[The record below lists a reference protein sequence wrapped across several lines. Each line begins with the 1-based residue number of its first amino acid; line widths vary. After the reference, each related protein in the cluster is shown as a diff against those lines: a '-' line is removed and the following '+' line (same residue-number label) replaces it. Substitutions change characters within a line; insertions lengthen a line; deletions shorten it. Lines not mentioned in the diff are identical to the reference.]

1 MFIQIQTVSGKKH
14 QLEVE
19 PNSTILSIKEELQQR
34 EGISV
39 AQQRILFRGQAL
51 NDQTSIEVAKI
62 NDGTIIH
69 MVLAL
74 RAGF

>member
-1 MFIQIQTVSGKKH
+1 MIIHVQTVSGKKH
-14 QLEVE
+14 QLDVE
-19 PNSTILSIKEELQQR
+19 PNSTIQSVKEELQQR

-39 AQQRILFRGQAL
+39 VQQRILFHGQAL
-51 NDQTSIEVAKI
+51 NDATTIEVAKI
-62 NDGTIIH
+62 SPGSVIH